1 MGYAHGT
8 LLKSIIQ
15 DIIPNFYSHVESE
28 IVQKLQFLPKEI
40 RDLIANVGLD
50 GALDLTHVLTELYTP
65 KHFLE
70 ELRGLAAGSG
80 LDYSLLLRVHMLPEL
95 VKASTQHLGWL

>member
-15 DIIPNFYSHVESE
+15 DLIPNFYSHIESV
-28 IVQKLQFLPKEI
+28 IVQKLRFLPKDV

-50 GALDLTHVLTELYTP
+50 GALDLTHILTESYTP

-95 VKASTQHLGWL
+95 VKASTQHLG